1 MRPSLLPRRESA
13 GPHRLHNSSPA
24 LAGLRSAR
32 AHTSHRYIIE
42 TSRVGKLRRRSAR
55 VGLSAVIISL
65 LPLAPPPSAPLLV
78 RRDNVG
84 HTSSLIPPSCLPFA
98 REFFTFTRFLREE
111 TRDDK
116 FGEIYSARGNRRRS
130 ALKLRETEAV
140 SSGCCSVFFYTA
152 CSENDDS

>member
-116 FGEIYSARGNRRRS
+116 FGEIYSARGTEGVRR
-130 ALKLRETEAV
+130 
-140 SSGCCSVFFYTA
+140 
-152 CSENDDS
+152 

>member
-84 HTSSLIPPSCLPFA
+84 HTSSLIPPCPVSRSPASSLPLHVSYVKKPAMINSAKYTQRGGPKAFGVEITRNRGRLERLLLCL
-98 REFFTFTRFLREE
+98 FL
-111 TRDDK
+111 
-116 FGEIYSARGNRRRS
+116 YS
-130 ALKLRETEAV
+130 V
-140 SSGCCSVFFYTA
+140 
-152 CSENDDS
+152 